1 MKKNLS
7 IFKLIKYNFKTF
19 VKFELFFKFLL
30 GIILMPFAL
39 NTFNFAMKI
48 SGYSYLTLENI
59 MDFLL
64 SPFTIFFILFIIIF
78 LTMVTLFDIATL
90 IIIFDASYNEVKIR
104 VRDAMKMS
112 FERCK
117 NIFKLHN
124 ISVTFLL
131 VFLIPFFNMGL
142 SSNVISSIKIP
153 EFIMDYIKTNGP
165 LLLIFCL
172 VYLFLSSMLW
182 KWIFSMHYMIL
193 ENKSFKEAKK
203 FSRNMIRKNKFKD
216 FLKIFITQIMIA
228 IFYIIFVMIGIF
240 AIILFPKIFSNKILS
255 SIITT
260 ICWLFIAVSLIIFAN
275 ISNGISYAIISKLF
289 YKHKID
295 KNEKI
300 FKLNYKKG
308 LDNKNKNSKMK
319 LALAIVWIITIL
331 CGSLLTYQV
340 LSGKAN
346 LNIEFIRNMEITA
359 HRGASSKYPENTMSA
374 FVGAKELGADWIE
387 LDVQQSKDKQ
397 IVVAHDTNLS
407 RVTGT
412 NKDIIDMNYEDIR
425 KLDAG
430 SFFDKK
436 YKNEY
441 IPLLSEVIEFAKKN
455 NIRLNIELKPTGKE
469 VDFEKQVVEL
479 IKQYHF
485 EDQCVIT
492 SQVYKVL
499 ENVKKVDSD
508 IKTVYVM
515 SIAIGNVIE
524 LEYADAFS
532 VEASNVNVA
541 LVSKIHNEGKELYAW
556 TVNTEESINKMINM
570 NVDNIITDN
579 IELGKELVI
588 KSKTSNVV
596 NEFFKLLDN

>member
-1 MKKNLS
+1 
-7 IFKLIKYNFKTF
+7 
-19 VKFELFFKFLL
+19 
-30 GIILMPFAL
+30 
-39 NTFNFAMKI
+39 
-48 SGYSYLTLENI
+48 
-59 MDFLL
+59 
-64 SPFTIFFILFIIIF
+64 
-78 LTMVTLFDIATL
+78 
-90 IIIFDASYNEVKIR
+90 
-104 VRDAMKMS
+104 
-112 FERCK
+112 
-117 NIFKLHN
+117 
-124 ISVTFLL
+124 
-131 VFLIPFFNMGL
+131 
-142 SSNVISSIKIP
+142 
-153 EFIMDYIKTNGP
+153 
-165 LLLIFCL
+165 
-172 VYLFLSSMLW
+172 
-182 KWIFSMHYMIL
+182 MIL

-203 FSRNMIRKNKFKD
+203 FSSNMIRKNTFKD
-216 FLKIFITQIMIA
+216 FFIILFTQIMIA

-240 AIILFPKIFSNKILS
+240 IIILLQKIFNNKILS
-255 SIITT
+255 SIIVT
-260 ICWLFIAVSLIIFAN
+260 ICWLFIAISLIIFAN
-275 ISNGISYAIISKLF
+275 ISNGINYAIISKLF

-308 LDNKNKNSKMK
+308 LDNKNSKMK

-374 FVGAKELGADWIE
+374 FIGAKDLGADWIE

-397 IVVAHDTNLS
+397 IVVAHDANLS

-455 NIRLNIELKPTGKE
+455 NLRLNIELKPTGKE

-479 IKQYHF
+479 IKEYNFQN
-485 EDQCVIT
+485 QCVIT

-499 ENVKKVDSD
+499 ENVKKVDSE

-532 VEASNVNVA
+532 VEASNVNRA
-541 LVSKIHNEGKELYAW
+541 LVSKIHNEGKELYVW

-579 IELGKELVI
+579 IELGKELII
-588 KSKTSNVV
+588 KSKTSNII